1 MISAVNLRPLTALS
15 SLPQRSGQAL
25 AGPLADP
32 QDQAILG
39 QDLPQP
45 DLMQATRMLASEGLP
60 QRLQTVP
67 LGNLTHEPRLD
78 SAGRIQLMGDQGW
91 LALDARSLAPLAT
104 RPLTQKSGGD
114 SVMVQDRLIY
124 TRDEGAGLV
133 VLHDGVE
140 ERTLSAESPISSELL
155 PTPDGKLLFGNEAGQ
170 IQSFDPVSGQTS
182 ILLQIPGEPGRK
194 TSPLRLAPA
203 RDGGLYVHT
212 RDERLFAFDEQGKK
226 RWERKDSYHL
236 SWYAPS
242 ESLDGSQLYLG
253 NISRALVALDSTT
266 GKEKWR
272 HTYVEEF
279 GLGACGFAPV
289 LQDAQ
294 GNLFTAAF
302 MQNPDSL
309 NRYQE
314 PTVHFF
320 KFTSEGQLLY
330 RVDTGLELRLG
341 AGQFGE
347 MALDRQGNLCATAG
361 GQLVVISPK
370 GQLLA
375 KVDPQRLAGEDQLVN
390 TMLMAPEK
398 DQLVLICGHYSPWN
412 PKPYNLIE
420 VDLPGRLAG
429 QTSEASAVRET
440 DQGVQV
446 GGVLIRKRRTS
457 V

>member
-1 MISAVNLRPLTALS
+1 M
-15 SLPQRSGQAL
+15 PQRPAFPAQVEDQPDLAL
-25 AGPLADP
+25 
-32 QDQAILG
+32 LG
-39 QDLPQP
+39 QDLPRP
-45 DLMQATRMLASEGLP
+45 ELSQATRMLASEGLP

-104 RPLTQKSGGD
+104 RSLSQKSDGD
-114 SVMVQDRLIY
+114 SVMVQDRLVY
-124 TRDEGAGLV
+124 TREEGAGLV
-133 VLHDGVE
+133 VLRDGVE
-140 ERTLSAESPISSELL
+140 ERSFSAESPISSELL
-155 PTPDGKLLFGNEAGQ
+155 PTPDGKLIFGNEAGQ
-170 IQSFDPVSGQTS
+170 IQSFDPVTGQTS
-182 ILLQIPGEPGRK
+182 TLLQIPGEPGRK

-212 RDERLFAFDEQGKK
+212 RDERLFAFDARGEK

-266 GKEKWR
+266 GQEKWR
-272 HTYVEEF
+272 HTYVEPF

-289 LQDAQ
+289 LQDEQ
-294 GNLFTAAF
+294 GNLFSAAL
-302 MQNPDSL
+302 MQNPDRL
-309 NRYQE
+309 HEYPE

-320 KFTSEGQLLY
+320 KLSPQGQLLY

-347 MALDRQGNLCATAG
+347 MALDNQGNLCATAG
-361 GQLVVISPK
+361 GQLVVISPR
-370 GQLLA
+370 GQLLTR
-375 KVDPQRLAGEDQLVN
+375 VDPQRLAGEDQLVN
-390 TMLMAPEK
+390 HMLMAPEK
-398 DQLVLICGHYSPWN
+398 DRLVLICGDYSPW
-412 PKPYNLIE
+412 KPQPYSLIE
-420 VDLPGRLAG
+420 VDLPGRLSGPA
-429 QTSEASAVRET
+429 SEASSVRET